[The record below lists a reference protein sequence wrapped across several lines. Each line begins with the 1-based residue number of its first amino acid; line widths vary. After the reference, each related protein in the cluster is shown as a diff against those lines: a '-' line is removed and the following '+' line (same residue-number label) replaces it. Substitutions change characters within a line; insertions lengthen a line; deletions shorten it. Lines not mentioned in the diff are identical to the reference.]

1 MSKKEDK
8 HPSVREQVLTY
19 NDYAALDDGNRYE
32 LVNGQL
38 ELMRPV
44 PSTRHQLI
52 SYELNKKISA
62 SCENEYFILY
72 APIDLILSNSE
83 VRQPDI
89 VMVHR
94 DRLNILSRK
103 GIEGPPDLVVEILSP
118 STLKRDKMDKLQA
131 YARFCIPEYWI
142 VEPELGI
149 LEQHVLKKDTY
160 ELANIYHQDEPIT
173 SRILPCISFTMDKVM
188 ENIPNI

>member
-1 MSKKEDK
+1 M
-8 HPSVREQVLTY
+8 H
-19 NDYAALDDGNRYE
+19 
-32 LVNGQL
+32 
-38 ELMRPV
+38 
-44 PSTRHQLI
+44 
-52 SYELNKKISA
+52 
-62 SCENEYFILY
+62 
-72 APIDLILSNSE
+72 
-83 VRQPDI
+83 QPDL
-89 VMVHR
+89 VLVHR

-131 YARFCIPEYWI
+131 YARFHIPEYWV

-149 LEQHVLKKDTY
+149 LEQHALKKDTY

-173 SRILPCISFTMDKVM
+173 SRNLPCISFTMDKVM